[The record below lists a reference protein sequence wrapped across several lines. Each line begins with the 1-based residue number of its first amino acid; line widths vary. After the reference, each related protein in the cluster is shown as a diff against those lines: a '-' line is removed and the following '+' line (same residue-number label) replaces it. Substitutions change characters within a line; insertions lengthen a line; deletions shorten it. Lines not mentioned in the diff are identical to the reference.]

1 MAHKKGQGSVKNT
14 TNPNPKYRG
23 IKKFAGEYVVAGN
36 ILVRQCGTKFHE
48 GVNVGRGRDF
58 TLFSLV
64 DGKVKFERRGD
75 RSCVSVYPI
84 AEA

>member
-23 IKKFAGEYVVAGN
+23 IKKFGGEYVVAGN
-36 ILVRQCGTKFHE
+36 ILVRQCGTQFHE

-64 DGKVKFERRGD
+64 DGKVKFERKGGRN
-75 RSCVSVYPI
+75 CVSVYPVT
-84 AEA
+84 EA

>member
-23 IKKFAGEYVVAGN
+23 IKKFGGEYVVAGN
-36 ILVRQCGTKFHE
+36 ILVRQCGTQFHE

-64 DGKVKFERRGD
+64 DGKVKFERKGGRN
-75 RSCVSVYPI
+75 CVSVYPDT
-84 AEA
+84 EA